1 MPFYARA
8 GVQHCWLVDPIAQ
21 TLEVLRLEGGRWVIV
36 ASVGGDETV
45 RVEPFE
51 AIERLAPR
59 LSPTG
64 LRPRSRS

>member
-1 MPFYARA
+1 M
-8 GVQHCWLVDPIAQ
+8 DPIAQ

-51 AIERLAPR
+51 AIELPLRALWDRGEALP
-59 LSPTG
+59 PDGQTG
-64 LRPRSRS
+64 KEP